1 MHKFYEAA
9 HKNALTLPPLYT
21 SSFPFCHIL
30 ANSRGAH
37 LLFPQQQ
44 LTMFTVT
51 TVCRRCLMP
60 KLMTIILSAA
70 SALSDAALAKD
81 ALFMMKRRCSRNN
94 HRVAV
99 AIPSLPLLPQTPHT
113 PQQHYSWV
121 VLQRGVG
128 GGGGA
133 AAGGNDYERQHILC
147 FNAVEIG
154 QQQQQQ

>member
-1 MHKFYEAA
+1 M
-9 HKNALTLPPLYT
+9 
-21 SSFPFCHIL
+21 
-30 ANSRGAH
+30 
-37 LLFPQQQ
+37 LLLGEQQ

-99 AIPSLPLLPQTPHT
+99 AIPSLPLLPQTP
-113 PQQHYSWV
+113 QQHYSWA
-121 VLQRGVG
+121 VLQRGRKEEEEEEQAETTMSGSIFYVLTLSKS
-128 GGGGA
+128 
-133 AAGGNDYERQHILC
+133 GNNNSSNKNNNRSNNGSSNNSNNRGNNNRSSGSSNSSYIS
-147 FNAVEIG
+147 I
-154 QQQQQQ
+154 